1 MTAAAPSLKFTLAHI
16 AVACGLSKPA
26 VFKRSVRETWAFDE
40 QPVRGGRQRMY
51 AFGNLPAD
59 LQASLAIAGLVLP
72 TVSSAPASTAG
83 AAPSAGQATAPAAL
97 SSASAASKAAAS
109 IDTAESLWAR
119 YERAA
124 PGCKAR
130 AEDANRAVQAVATL
144 VDQGHP
150 VRKAIREVVARGLE
164 TEGTLRK
171 LWYDVKPYPR
181 ADWLAVLT
189 PGWLG
194 RTPDSVSPEAWDFYK
209 GDYLRLEG
217 PKASAVYDRLTRTA
231 KERGWIVPS
240 LASLRTRLDREVPR
254 AVQVLARKGTE
265 AFARTM
271 PAQQRDRS
279 VFQAMGG
286 VNADGHRFDVFC
298 KWQDGTVARPVMV
311 GWQDLYSGKLLSKRV
326 DRTEHSGLVRLSFG
340 DMIEQYGIPG
350 AVWLDNGRSFAAKFI
365 TGGMANRYRF
375 TVREEDPEGLLTK
388 LVGAENVHWTTPYH
402 GQAKPIERA
411 WRDLCEHVAKHP
423 AFAGAYVGNN
433 TMAKPEN
440 YGSRAVPI
448 EEFLAVLETEIA
460 AHNARLGRR
469 SQICAGRS
477 FDAAFAD
484 SYQEAGA
491 LIRMPTAEQRRW
503 WMLAAESVSLARNTG
518 EIALLGNRYWD
529 ERLVD
534 HAGDKAVIR
543 FDPDNLHKGVH
554 VYTLDGR
561 YICAADC
568 SHAGGFN
575 DLDAARD
582 LARAK
587 SQRKKHAKGVL
598 EAERRMDAAQ
608 VAGLMPRSAPA
619 TPAASKKVV
628 RMATGLPHAPATNKP
643 DFEAIEAALQPGT
656 KVIAGPFQ
664 KPKPSAQTS
673 AEMDAAFEAGIAML
687 QRAHAG
693 KARL

>member
-1 MTAAAPSLKFTLAHI
+1 MTTAAPSLKFTLADI
-16 AVACGLSKPA
+16 ALSCGLTKPG
-26 VFKRSVRETWAFDE
+26 VFKRSVREAWSFDE
-40 QPVRGGRQRMY
+40 QPVRGGRQRLY
-51 AFGNLPAD
+51 AFSDLPAD
-59 LQASLAIAGLVLP
+59 LQASLAIAGRILP
-72 TVSSAPASTAG
+72 TVSSAPAGTAG
-83 AAPSAGQATAPAAL
+83 AAPSAAD
-97 SSASAASKAAAS
+97 AAAS
-109 IDTAESLWAR
+109 SSSPAARNAVASIENSESLWAR

-130 AEDANRAVQAVATL
+130 AEAATRAVQAVAAL

-171 LWYDVKPYPR
+171 LWYDVRPYPR

-194 RTPDSVSPEAWDFYK
+194 RTSDSVSPEAWDFFK

-217 PKASAVYDRLTRTA
+217 PTASAVYDRLTRAA

-240 LASLRTRLDREVPR
+240 LSSLRTRLDREVPR
-254 AVQVLARKGTE
+254 AVQVLARRGTE

-271 PAQQRDRS
+271 PAQLRDRS

-311 GWQDLYSGKLLSKRV
+311 GWQDLYSGKLLAKRV

-350 AVWLDNGRSFAAKFI
+350 AVWLDNGRSFASKFI

-388 LVGAENVHWTTPYH
+388 LVGPENVHWTTPYH

-448 EEFLAVLETEIA
+448 EEFLAVLDTEIA
-460 AHNARLGRR
+460 AHNARPGRR
-469 SQICAGRS
+469 SHVCAGRS

-484 SYQEAGA
+484 SYQEAGV

-503 WMLAAESVSLARNTG
+503 WMLAAESVSLASNTG
-518 EIALLGNRYWD
+518 EVSLLGNRYWD

-534 HAGDKAVIR
+534 HAGDKAVVR
-543 FDPDNLHKGVH
+543 FDPDSLHKGVH

-608 VAGLMPRSAPA
+608 VAGLMPRSTPVVPA
-619 TPAASKKVV
+619 TAKKVV
-628 RMATGLPHAPATNKP
+628 RMATGLPHAPATNRPNFDPAEATSKP
-643 DFEAIEAALQPGT
+643 GA
-656 KVIAGPFQ
+656 KVVAGRFQ
-664 KPKPSAQTS
+664 KPSAQS
-673 AEMDAAFEAGIAML
+673 AAEMEAAFEEGVAML
-687 QRAHAG
+687 QRRQAG

>member
-1 MTAAAPSLKFTLAHI
+1 MTACAQSLQVTAADI
-16 AVACGLSKPA
+16 VAALGMSKSGCA
-26 VFKRSVRETWAFDE
+26 KRALIESWPYIERTA
-40 QPVRGGRQRMY
+40 RGGRQRLY
-51 AFGNLPAD
+51 AFVDLPAD
-59 LQASLAIAGLVLP
+59 IQAALAIAGHI
-72 TVSSAPASTAG
+72 SSAPVNKAG
-83 AAPSAGQATAPAAL
+83 AAPSVGQATAPAAL
-97 SSASAASKAAAS
+97 SSASAASKAAAP
-109 IDTAESLWAR
+109 IETAESLWAR

-130 AEDANRAVQAVATL
+130 AESANRAVQAVAVL
-144 VDQGHP
+144 VDQGRP
-150 VRKAIREVVARGLE
+150 VRQAIREVVAQGLE

-171 LWYDVKPYPR
+171 LWYDVQPYPR
-181 ADWLAVLT
+181 SDWLAVLT
-189 PGWLG
+189 PSWLG
-194 RTPDSVSPEAWDFYK
+194 RTLDSVSPEAWDFYK

-271 PAQQRDRS
+271 PAQRRDRS
-279 VFQAMGG
+279 VFKAMGG

-298 KWQDGTVARPVMV
+298 KWQDGTVARPVIV

-411 WRDLCEHVAKHP
+411 WRDLCEYVAKHP

-433 TMAKPEN
+433 PMAKPEN

-448 EEFLAVLETEIA
+448 AEFLAVLDTEIA
-460 AHNARLGRR
+460 AHNARTGRTAT
-469 SQICAGRS
+469 ICAGRS
-477 FDAAFAD
+477 FDEAFAD
-484 SYQEAGA
+484 SYQEAGT

-503 WMLAAESVSLARNTG
+503 WMLAAESVSLQRTTGQIKLLDNLYWAEFLVAHNT
-518 EIALLGNRYWD
+518 E
-529 ERLVD
+529 
-534 HAGDKAVIR
+534 KAVVR
-543 FDPDNLHKGVH
+543 FDPDHLHKGVH
-554 VYTLDGR
+554 VYSMDGR
-561 YICAADC
+561 YNGFAECIAA
-568 SHAGGFN
+568 AGFN

-587 SQRKKHAKGVL
+587 TQRKKHARGVL
-598 EAERRMDAAQ
+598 EAERRMDAIQA
-608 VAGLMPRSAPA
+608 ASLMPRS
-619 TPAASKKVV
+619 TPKPEISANKVV
-628 RMATGLPHAPATNKP
+628 RMATGSHPPRKVSA
-643 DFEAIEAALQPGT
+643 DGLQSGS
-656 KVIAGPFQ
+656 KVISGVFNTSKNDQAGF
-664 KPKPSAQTS
+664 
-673 AEMDAAFEAGIAML
+673 DAAFEESMQLLLKGNAS
-687 QRAHAG
+687 
-693 KARL
+693 KVRL